1 MKITKKTLIKLSTSN
16 RKTDF
21 RWEIPI
27 MPTFGVTEELP
38 APDQPRRNSN
48 LRKELPFPARSLKIL
63 LEWVYTDEMPSEL
76 SKTEDVELVCQVWSL
91 KRL

>member
-1 MKITKKTLIKLSTSN
+1 
-16 RKTDF
+16 
-21 RWEIPI
+21 

-38 APDQPRRNSN
+38 APDQTRRNSN
-48 LRKELPFPARSLKIL
+48 LRKELPFPAKSLKIL

>member
-1 MKITKKTLIKLSTSN
+1 
-16 RKTDF
+16 
-21 RWEIPI
+21 

-38 APDQPRRNSN
+38 TPDQPRRDSN
-48 LRKELPFPARSLKIL
+48 LRKELPFPAKSLKIL

-91 KRL
+91 GSFLRFAHSSLICNECQSL